1 MISYG
6 NAASQFVQPRCQI
19 AQAFLREE
27 HFAFATARATRDR
40 LEAAFFWQRALELRR
55 RRCRHSDLCA
65 RCARCFEE
73 ETVLEVA
80 A

>member
-1 MISYG
+1 MSNG
-6 NAASQFVQPRCQI
+6 NAASQFVPPRCPI

-27 HFAFATARATRDR
+27 HVIHASARATRDR
-40 LEAAFFWQRALELRR
+40 LEAAFLYQRALELRR

>member
-1 MISYG
+1 MSNNPYE
-6 NAASQFVQPRCQI
+6 FVPPRCSI

-40 LEAAFFWQRALELRR
+40 LQAAFLWQRALELRR

-73 ETVLEVA
+73 TAFEVA

>member
-1 MISYG
+1 MGIHNPYD
-6 NAASQFVQPRCQI
+6 FVPPGCHI

-27 HFAFATARATRDR
+27 HAIYASARATRDR
-40 LEAAFFWQRALELRR
+40 LDAACLWNRAIELRR

-73 ETVLEVA
+73 TEVA